1 VAAAAKFSGV
11 RGECVLLNC
20 RWQDGQRL

>member
-11 RGECVLLNC
+11 RGVCVLLNC